1 MAGVL
6 MTDESDSIGK
16 GSGRALIGVIYGH

>member
-6 MTDESDSIGK
+6 MTDESDSTGK
-16 GSGRALIGVIYGH
+16 ESGRALIGVIYGH